1 MTNMKRTTI
10 SLPAELA
17 ERIFALRKDDRFV
30 RCSYSDLIRQ
40 LAEMGLFLLELER
53 GQDSA

>member
-40 LAEMGLFLLELER
+40 LAEMGLSLLELER